1 MIDINLIRNNK
12 DKVEEALAKRMDNIN
27 LDEVYN
33 LDIEKRK
40 VGTKLDKLRNEKK
53 LQTEKLQLNI
63 KEKNDVTE
71 IKNNIQNISLEIEK
85 LTELFKDLENKIFN
99 ILAPLPNMPDEDVLA
114 GGKENN
120 KVIKTVKNK
129 PNFSFDLIP
138 HYELLKNKN
147 MVDFERG
154 VKLAGTKNWI
164 YTGLGARL
172 EWALINFFIDY
183 HINNGFE
190 FMMVPYMLNNECGYG
205 AGQFPKF
212 NDEVFKVKDGDTE
225 KFLLPTAETALVNI
239 HAKEILKETDL
250 PKKYFAYTQCFR
262 VEAGTSRVEERGTI
276 RGNQF
281 NKVEMVQYVKQED
294 TPKAFDELLNIA
306 EDILNQLGLHY
317 QVTKLAA
324 GDCSAAMNRT
334 YDLEV
339 WIPSMKKYVE
349 VSSVSSSGEY
359 QARRNNTKYRDE
371 NGDLKYVNTLNAS
384 GLATS
389 RLLPAIMEQFQNEDG
404 TVTIPEVLR
413 KYLSNIEKL

>member
-1 MIDINLIRNNK
+1 MIDINLIRK
-12 DKVEEALAKRMDNIN
+12 DKSAVENALKKRMDNID
-27 LDEVYN
+27 LTDVYN

-40 VGTKLDKLRNEKK
+40 VGTKLDELRNEKK
-53 LQTEKLQLNI
+53 KISEDMKVLINKKENLDRI
-63 KEKNDVTE
+63 KEK
-71 IKNNIQNISLEIEK
+71 IKNASDEIEN
-85 LTELFKDLENKIFN
+85 LTNEYNDLDLKISN
-99 ILAPLPNMPDEDVLA
+99 ILAPLPNMPDEDIVA

-120 KVIKTVKNK
+120 KVIKTVKEKRMYDFN
-129 PNFSFDLIP
+129 LIP
-138 HYELLKNKN
+138 HYELLSNLN
-147 MVDFERG
+147 MIDFERG
-154 VKLAGTKNWI
+154 VKIAGTKNWI
-164 YTGLGARL
+164 YKGMGARL

-190 FMMVPYMLNNECGYG
+190 FLMLPYMIKNECGFG

-212 NDEVFKVKDGDTE
+212 EDEVFKIENNE
-225 KFLLPTAETALVNI
+225 KFLLPTAETALVNLY
-239 HAKEILKETDL
+239 AKEILSETDL

-262 VEAGTSRVEERGTI
+262 VEAGTSRIEERGTI

-306 EDILNQLGLHY
+306 EDILNKLGVHY

-339 WIPSMKKYVE
+339 WIPSMEKYIE
-349 VSSVSSSGEY
+349 VSSVSASGEY
-359 QARRNNTKYRDE
+359 QARRTNTKYRTE
-371 NGDLKYVNTLNAS
+371 NGELKYIHTLNAS

-389 RLLPAIMEQFQNEDG
+389 RLLPAIVEQYQNEDG
-404 TVTIPEVLR
+404 SITVPEALR
-413 KYLSNIEKL
+413 KYMGGINKIK